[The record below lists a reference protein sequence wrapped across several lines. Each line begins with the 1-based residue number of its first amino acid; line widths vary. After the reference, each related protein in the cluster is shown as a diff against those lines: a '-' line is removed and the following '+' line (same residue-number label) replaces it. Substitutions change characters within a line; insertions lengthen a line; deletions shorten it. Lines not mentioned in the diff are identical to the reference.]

1 MGNILPLSESSSNS
15 NDSKGADEVDNFDD
29 SESDS
34 DSDSD
39 EFWDQLK
46 NEKDQYSPLDE
57 CVLNIRHT
65 ITSL

>member
-1 MGNILPLSESSSNS
+1 MSNILPLSELDASNS
-15 NDSKGADEVDNFDD
+15 NGSKGAHEVDDFDD

-34 DSDSD
+34 DSDG
-39 EFWDQLK
+39 FWDQLK